1 MSLFSY
7 TLMYVCVGTA
17 ANTHTHTLSLSLEEE
32 EEEEEELMLL
42 PVLQFVLHEYFLNVK
57 CVWCSMC
64 CCHRI
69 NIV

>member
-1 MSLFSY
+1 MF
-7 TLMYVCVGTA
+7 VCVQLQ
-17 ANTHTHTLSLSLEEE
+17 THTHSLSLEEE
-32 EEEEEELMLL
+32 EEEEEFMLL

-57 CVWCSMC
+57 YVWCSMC